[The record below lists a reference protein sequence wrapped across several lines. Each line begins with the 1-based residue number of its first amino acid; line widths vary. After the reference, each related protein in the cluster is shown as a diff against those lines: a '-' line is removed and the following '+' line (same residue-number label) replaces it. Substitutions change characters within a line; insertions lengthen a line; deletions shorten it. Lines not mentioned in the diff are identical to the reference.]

1 MKNLFFFL
9 AVGLVESLKH
19 FGKKRANPCACPTNN
34 LKLSD
39 TCECDDTATACED
52 TIEVEVA
59 GDKMFTGATLEG
71 KFFSVDAP
79 IKNGGGWEIAGIS
92 GAIAVTDTAAIETW
106 LANVLSSLEI
116 DISVTVTYEDGKLN
130 IRHIGCTALESIVT
144 DGNTTNAVRCCD
156 CQEVTKYVGQGVDE
170 IPALSVGETSEALP
184 NNPYEYAEDVAT
196 NLDTAAE
203 LQTDITAVLATLG
216 IETVGDVTVT
226 VNDISG
232 AFDIC
237 FYSTTEE
244 AVLIGVSE
252 FQDCGKKEMFICESK

>member
-1 MKNLFFFL
+1 M
-9 AVGLVESLKH
+9 AGLVESMKD
-19 FGKKRANPCACPTNN
+19 FGKKRANPSACPTNN

-59 GDKMFTGATLEG
+59 EDKYLTGATLEG
-71 KFFSVDAP
+71 KLFSVNAP
-79 IKNGGGWEIAGIS
+79 IKNGGDWEVAGIS
-92 GAIAVTDTAAIETW
+92 GPILVSDTEAIEAW
-106 LANVLSSLEI
+106 LANVVSTLEI
-116 DISVTVTYEDGKLN
+116 DISVSVSYEDGKLT
-130 IRHIGCTALESIVT
+130 IKHIGCTALESIVT

-184 NNPYEYAEDVAT
+184 NNPYEYVGVVAT
-196 NLDTAAE
+196 DLDTAAE

-237 FYSTTEE
+237 FYSTTEDE
-244 AVLIGVSE
+244 VLVGARA
-252 FQDCGKKEMFICESK
+252 FQNCGCKEMFICESK